1 MRASD
6 RHSSLFEGGWPR
18 YALVSVM
25 LRKLGLSWVLAGVLG
40 ACGGSAPPTKLVA
53 THPATQRAEALKAP
67 PAELEPQVVAR
78 AIRGNE
84 IQLRECF
91 ADRDGAPVRG
101 FMRMTFRVNPS
112 GEVSDV
118 DVESSSFAEAG
129 VFECLSERVA
139 ALHFDARADAR
150 TARWTFAS
158 GIANDRGEGRRKRNK
173 KAKPRGDASEEGVVI
188 DAKSRDSLSPGE
200 VEEVVQA
207 GFGLFAHCYREG
219 IARHPRLSGSVRL
232 RMVIGR
238 DGLVDEIAD
247 ASSEIPDAEIIDCVA
262 EGFFA
267 LRFPKP
273 RKGTVRLTYR
283 ILFDAS

>member
-1 MRASD
+1 
-6 RHSSLFEGGWPR
+6 
-18 YALVSVM
+18 M
-25 LRKLGLSWVLAGVLG
+25 LRTLGFILVLAGMAG
-40 ACGGSAPPTKLVA
+40 ACGGTGPATKLAA
-53 THPATQRAEALKAP
+53 TRPATQRAENAKAP
-67 PAELEPQVVAR
+67 LAELEPQLVAR

-84 IQLRECF
+84 ITLRECF
-91 ADRDGAPVRG
+91 VGANGRPVRG
-101 FMRMTFRVNPS
+101 FMRMTFRVSPS
-112 GEVSDV
+112 GDVDEV

-139 ALHFDARADAR
+139 NLHFDARADAR
-150 TARWTFAS
+150 RARWTFAS
-158 GIANDRGEGRRKRNK
+158 GMAEERTRRGERKKNAK
-173 KAKPRGDASEEGVVI
+173 KRGDSSEEGVVI
-188 DAKSRDSLSPGE
+188 DEKSRDSLSAGE

-219 IARHPRLSGSVRL
+219 LARQPRLSGAVRL

-238 DGLVDEIAD
+238 DGLVDEMAD

-273 RKGTVRLTYR
+273 RKGSVRLTYR
-283 ILFDAS
+283 IVFDAS